1 VNPSAIAMTADIVA
15 IGLLGPGINSWP
27 QGRAVLR
34 ATAPYMPQ
42 ATLVPTS
49 MALPPAERR
58 RAVRIVNV
66 ALAVAHEATAGTD
79 VDLTCLPTVFASS
92 VSDTNNCHELLQ
104 TLATA
109 ERQVSPTRFHNSV
122 HNVTAGYWSIA
133 TRDTASY
140 TTVCAY
146 DGSFAAGLLEALSL
160 VVTDKSKVMLVACD
174 LDYPTPLREK
184 RPIADAFAVALLL
197 QPAADSGS
205 LARLSCALGSQSV
218 ATMHRPEFESLRVSA
233 PAARVLPLLEA
244 IAIGQPGITN
254 LEYLNTLSLTA
265 TVTPCA

>member
-1 VNPSAIAMTADIVA
+1 MAADIVA
-15 IGLLGPGINSWP
+15 VGLLGPGINGWP

-34 ATAPYMPQ
+34 GTTPYLSRP
-42 ATLVPTS
+42 TLVPIST
-49 MALPPAERR
+49 ALPPAERR
-58 RAVRIVNV
+58 RSVRIVNL
-66 ALAVAHEATAGTD
+66 ALAVGYEATADTG
-79 VDLTCLPTVFASS
+79 VDLTGLPTVFASS

-109 ERQVSPTRFHNSV
+109 DRQVSPTRFHNSV

-146 DGSFAAGLLEALSL
+146 DGSFAAGLVEAISL
-160 VVTDKSKVMLVACD
+160 VVTHKCKVMLVAYD
-174 LDYPTPLREK
+174 IEYPTPLRER

-197 QPAADSGS
+197 QPASSPGS
-205 LARLSCALGSQSV
+205 LARLSCSFSTQSV
-218 ATMHRPEFESLRVSA
+218 AKLRRPEFESLRVSA
-233 PAARVLPLLEA
+233 PAARALPLLEF

-254 LEYLNTLSLTA
+254 LEYLDDFSLA
-265 TVTPCA
+265 AAIAPCA